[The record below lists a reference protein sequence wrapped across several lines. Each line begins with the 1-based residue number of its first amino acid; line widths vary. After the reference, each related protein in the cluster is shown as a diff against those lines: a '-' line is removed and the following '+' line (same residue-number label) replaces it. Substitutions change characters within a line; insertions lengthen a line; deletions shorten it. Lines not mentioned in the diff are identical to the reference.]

1 MSTNV
6 QPALSGIQWELI
18 ENNLPISCSDIHCS
32 SMHNMTQHQHALH
45 SHCRTAAVVDSIRRR
60 VASELSAQATR
71 RTSSLCLSLRLD
83 LALRPPSWK
92 LGAAAPHRTACICLL
107 AILISAALS
116 HFSTAEPTSTL
127 LISLTSPSLSPTTSS
142 FYSTTTPRLS
152 PLICR
157 RSPLAA
163 TPTTLLAYT
172 HLSN

>member
-6 QPALSGIQWELI
+6 QPALSGIHWKLI
-18 ENNLPISCSDIHCS
+18 ENNSPISCSDIHCS

-45 SHCRTAAVVDSIRRR
+45 SHRRTAAWSIRRR

-116 HFSTAEPTSTL
+116 HFPTEPTSNL

-142 FYSTTTPRLS
+142 LYSTTTPRLS